1 MTIRRFKEVSRSVVY
16 YAFGNI
22 IPVNDKK
29 AIFLYFSTTKTQPA
43 LSLSNGKLHEAFV
56 IDYLQNT
63 T

>member
-1 MTIRRFKEVSRSVVY
+1 MTIRRFEEVLRSLVNH
-16 YAFGNI
+16 AFGNI
-22 IPVNDKK
+22 IPVNEKK
-29 AIFLYFSTTKTQPA
+29 TIFLYFPTTKTQPA